1 MDRTVSL
8 DIRGNIYDVEYPNTG
23 QQIDIELLK
32 ARIADGS
39 YEMLRLSSNP
49 VFQHQADRIDMIA
62 TFSILIPK
70 LKKDLNVETFF
81 ALKEEESD
89 VLVAVYEEQFMP
101 WYTKIKTAIRNPQ
114 DQLKKSEDNKDKLAS
129 DRD

>member
-1 MDRTVSL
+1 MNRTVTL
-8 DIRGNIYDVEYPNTG
+8 DVKGNIYEIEYPNTG

-49 VFQHQADRIDMIA
+49 IFQDQADRIDMIA

-81 ALKEEESD
+81 ALKEEESN
-89 VLVAVYEEQFMP
+89 VLVKVYEDTFMP
-101 WYTKIKTAIRNPQ
+101 WYTKIKKAIRNPKGQ
-114 DQLKKSEDNKDKLAS
+114 GDKKEDPKDELTS
-129 DRD
+129 DRE